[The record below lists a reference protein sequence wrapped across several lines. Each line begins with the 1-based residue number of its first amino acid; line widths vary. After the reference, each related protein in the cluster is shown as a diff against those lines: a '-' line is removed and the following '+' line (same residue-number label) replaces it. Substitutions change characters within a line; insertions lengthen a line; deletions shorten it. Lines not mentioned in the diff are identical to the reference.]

1 MFGASAFMRLFRKVF
16 REQKTRLQI
25 DWLTNTDERI
35 LKYLDEVDTESPSTI
50 AAEIDRSAEY
60 VSDRCRQLGLRGLLD
75 PIERQ
80 SGVTY
85 QLSELGRRYL
95 ADEIDAEELQELA
108 G

>member
-1 MFGASAFMRLFRKVF
+1 MFGASTFMRLFRMVF

-35 LKYLDEVDTESPSTI
+35 LTYLATEESEQPAVI
-50 AAEIDRSAEY
+50 AAEIDRSPEY
-60 VSDRCRQLGLRGLLD
+60 VSDRCRQLGLRGLLT

-80 SGVTY
+80 TGVRY
-85 QLSELGRRYL
+85 ELSDLGRRYL
-95 ADEIDAEELQELA
+95 DDDIDAEELQERA